1 MTAVNSAP
9 GRSLAG
15 DQLRIVRYSNP
26 QVFSSTV
33 IFEPYGL
40 PGSFPLHFFLRGPP
54 MSLSKLKRLTI
65 ALAIASNLLPMAPS
79 NRTLADEGMWL
90 FNALPKKQ
98 LASKYQFEP
107 SQSWVDHV
115 MLSSV
120 RFNSGGSAS
129 FVSSNGLVLTNHH
142 VAADT
147 LFKLSTAEHN
157 YNEDGFL
164 AKTFEEE
171 IPATDLELNQL
182 ISIED
187 VTAKVNEAVK
197 PDMPPADAFK
207 ARQAAMAQI
216 EKDSLDKTG
225 LRSDVVTLYGGG
237 RYHLYRYKK
246 YTDVRLVW
254 APEAASAFFG
264 GDADNFEY
272 PRYCLDVTLFRVYED
287 GKPAKID
294 HYLKMDPNGA
304 KDGDLVFVSGNPGR
318 TRRILTSDAVEF
330 QRDTALPRTLN
341 LLRRKEIALQQYG
354 LEGPEQTRRGRDDL
368 FGVQNSRKAYTG
380 MLAGIQDPLFIES
393 KRKNEQD
400 IFNTLKADPKL
411 ANLVGAWDTIRDL
424 QNKRREMLLKP
435 ASLRTQLAGFAEK
448 IVLMASEDAKPSAQR
463 LREFRDSARQS
474 LEQELF
480 SEVPVYEDLERTLL
494 ADELSRLA
502 EDRGG
507 NDPLVKTALAG
518 KSPRNRAAEI
528 IAGTKLASA
537 QARKELAQKGLD
549 GIKNSTDPLVV
560 LIRDIEPEYRKIRE
574 ATEAID
580 EQERQAY
587 AKVTE
592 AKFAVGGDSVYPD
605 ATFTLRLSYGA
616 VSGYESKGKQIPAH
630 TKLGG
635 AFEHEKVHLQKDPWV
650 LPKSWHAAKEK
661 LNPDI
666 PFNFVSTCDIIGGNS
681 GSPVVSRDGA
691 MVGIIFDGN
700 IESLPGDFY
709 YSDKQARSVSVHI
722 AGVLEAMRKIYNA
735 GHLADQMGK

>member
-1 MTAVNSAP
+1 M
-9 GRSLAG
+9 
-15 DQLRIVRYSNP
+15 SN
-26 QVFSSTV
+26 
-33 IFEPYGL
+33 
-40 PGSFPLHFFLRGPP
+40 
-54 MSLSKLKRLTI
+54 SKLKRLCI
-65 ALAIASNLLPMAPS
+65 ALAICGNLAPATNFS
-79 NRTLADEGMWL
+79 TAKADEGMWL

-98 LASKYQFEP
+98 LASKYKFEP
-107 SQSWVDHV
+107 TQEWIDHV

-147 LFKLSTAEHN
+147 LFKLSTPEHN

-164 AKTFEEE
+164 AKTFQDE

-197 PDMPPADAFK
+197 SDMAPADAFK
-207 ARQAAMAQI
+207 ARQATMAQI
-216 EKDSLDKTG
+216 EKESLDKTG

-318 TRRILTSDAVEF
+318 TRRILTSDAVEY

-341 LLRRKEIALQQYG
+341 MLRRREIALQQYG

-380 MLAGIQDPLFIES
+380 MLSGIQDPTFVES
-393 KRKNEQD
+393 KRKSEQE
-400 IFNTLKADPKL
+400 IFNTLKSDPKL
-411 ANLVGAWDTIRDL
+411 AGLSGAWDTIRQL
-424 QNKRREMLLKP
+424 QDKRREMILKS
-435 ASLRTQLAGFAEK
+435 ASLRTQLTGFAEK
-448 IVLMASEDAKPSAQR
+448 IVLMATEDTKPSAQR

-480 SEVPVYEDLERTLL
+480 SEVPVYDDLERSLL

-507 NDPLVKTALAG
+507 NDPLVKSVLAG
-518 KSPRNRAAEI
+518 KSPRARAAEI
-528 IAGTKLASA
+528 IAGTKLGNAE
-537 QARKELAQKGLD
+537 ARKALAKQGLD
-549 GIKNSTDPLVV
+549 GIKNSTDPLVD
-560 LIRDIEPEYRKIRE
+560 LIRKMEPEYRKLRE

-616 VSGYESKGKQIPAH
+616 VSGYESNGKQIPSS

-635 AFEHEKVHLQKDPWV
+635 AFEHEKVHLEKDPWV
-650 LPKSWHAAKEK
+650 LPKSWHAAKDK
-661 LNPDI
+661 INPDT

-722 AGVLEAMRKIYNA
+722 AGVLEAMRKIYQA

>member
-1 MTAVNSAP
+1 M
-9 GRSLAG
+9 
-15 DQLRIVRYSNP
+15 SN
-26 QVFSSTV
+26 
-33 IFEPYGL
+33 
-40 PGSFPLHFFLRGPP
+40 
-54 MSLSKLKRLTI
+54 SKLKRLCI
-65 ALAIASNLLPMAPS
+65 A
-79 NRTLADEGMWL
+79 
-90 FNALPKKQ
+90 KKQ
-98 LASKYQFEP
+98 LASKYKFEP
-107 SQSWVDHV
+107 TQEWIDHV

-147 LFKLSTAEHN
+147 LFKLSTPEHN

-164 AKTFEEE
+164 AKTFQDE

-197 PDMPPADAFK
+197 SDMAPADAFK

-216 EKDSLDKTG
+216 EKESLDKTG

-318 TRRILTSDAVEF
+318 TRRILTSDAVEY

-341 LLRRKEIALQQYG
+341 MLRRREIALQQYG

-380 MLAGIQDPLFIES
+380 MLSGIQDPTFVES
-393 KRKNEQD
+393 KRKSEQE
-400 IFNTLKADPKL
+400 IFNTLKSDPKL
-411 ANLVGAWDTIRDL
+411 TGLSGAWDTIRQL
-424 QNKRREMLLKP
+424 QDKRREMILKS
-435 ASLRTQLAGFAEK
+435 ASLRTQLSGFAEK
-448 IVLMASEDAKPSAQR
+448 IVLMATEDTKPSAQR
-463 LREFRDSARQS
+463 LREFRDSARQC

-480 SEVPVYEDLERTLL
+480 SEVPVYDDLERSLL

-507 NDPLVKTALAG
+507 NDPLVKTVLAG
-518 KSPRNRAAEI
+518 KSPRARAAEI
-528 IAGTKLASA
+528 IAGTKLGNAE
-537 QARKELAQKGLD
+537 ARKALAKQGLD
-549 GIKNSTDPLVV
+549 GIKNSTDPLVD
-560 LIRDIEPEYRKIRE
+560 LIRKMEPEYRKLRE

-616 VSGYESKGKQIPAH
+616 VSGYESNGKQIPSS

-635 AFEHEKVHLQKDPWV
+635 AFEHEKVHLEKDPWV
-650 LPKSWHAAKEK
+650 LPKSWHAAKDK
-661 LNPDI
+661 INPDT

-722 AGVLEAMRKIYNA
+722 AGVLEAMRKIYQA

>member
-1 MTAVNSAP
+1 M
-9 GRSLAG
+9 
-15 DQLRIVRYSNP
+15 SN
-26 QVFSSTV
+26 
-33 IFEPYGL
+33 
-40 PGSFPLHFFLRGPP
+40 
-54 MSLSKLKRLTI
+54 SKLKRLCI
-65 ALAIASNLLPMAPS
+65 ALAICGNLAPATNFS
-79 NRTLADEGMWL
+79 TARADEGMWL

-98 LASKYQFEP
+98 LASKYKFEP
-107 SQSWVDHV
+107 TQEWIDHV

-147 LFKLSTAEHN
+147 LFKLSTPEHN

-164 AKTFEEE
+164 AKTFQDE

-197 PDMPPADAFK
+197 SDMAPADAFK

-216 EKDSLDKTG
+216 EKESLDKTG

-318 TRRILTSDAVEF
+318 TRRILTSDAVEY

-341 LLRRKEIALQQYG
+341 MLRRREIALQQYG

-380 MLAGIQDPLFIES
+380 MLSGIQDPTFVES
-393 KRKNEQD
+393 KRKSEQE
-400 IFNTLKADPKL
+400 IFNTLKSDPKL
-411 ANLVGAWDTIRDL
+411 AGLSGAWDTIRQL
-424 QNKRREMLLKP
+424 QDKRREMILKS
-435 ASLRTQLAGFAEK
+435 ASLRTQLTGFAEK
-448 IVLMASEDAKPSAQR
+448 IVLMATEDTKPSAQR

-480 SEVPVYEDLERTLL
+480 SEVPVYDDLERSLL

-507 NDPLVKTALAG
+507 NDPLVKSVLAG
-518 KSPRNRAAEI
+518 KSPRARAAEI
-528 IAGTKLASA
+528 IAGTKLGNAE
-537 QARKELAQKGLD
+537 ARKALAKQGLD
-549 GIKNSTDPLVV
+549 GIKNSTDPLVD
-560 LIRDIEPEYRKIRE
+560 LIRTMEPEYRKLRE

-616 VSGYESKGKQIPAH
+616 VSGYESNGKQIPSS

-635 AFEHEKVHLQKDPWV
+635 AFEHEKVHLEKDPWV
-650 LPKSWHAAKEK
+650 LPKSWHAAKDK
-661 LNPDI
+661 INPDT

-722 AGVLEAMRKIYNA
+722 AGVLEAMRKIYQA

>member
-1 MTAVNSAP
+1 M
-9 GRSLAG
+9 
-15 DQLRIVRYSNP
+15 SN
-26 QVFSSTV
+26 
-33 IFEPYGL
+33 
-40 PGSFPLHFFLRGPP
+40 
-54 MSLSKLKRLTI
+54 SKLKRLCI
-65 ALAIASNLLPMAPS
+65 ALAICGNLAPATNFS
-79 NRTLADEGMWL
+79 TAKADEGMWL

-98 LASKYQFEP
+98 LASKYKFEP
-107 SQSWVDHV
+107 TQEWIDHV

-147 LFKLSTAEHN
+147 LFKLSTPEHN

-164 AKTFEEE
+164 AKTFQDE

-197 PDMPPADAFK
+197 SDMAPADAFK
-207 ARQAAMAQI
+207 ARQATMAQI
-216 EKDSLDKTG
+216 EKESLDKTG

-318 TRRILTSDAVEF
+318 TRRILTSDAVEY

-341 LLRRKEIALQQYG
+341 MLRRREIALQQYG

-380 MLAGIQDPLFIES
+380 MLSGIQDPTFVES
-393 KRKNEQD
+393 KRKSEQE
-400 IFNTLKADPKL
+400 IFNTLKSDPKL
-411 ANLVGAWDTIRDL
+411 AGLSGAWDTIRQL
-424 QNKRREMLLKP
+424 QDKRREMILKS
-435 ASLRTQLAGFAEK
+435 ASLRTQLTGFAEK
-448 IVLMASEDAKPSAQR
+448 IVLMATEDTKPSAQR

-480 SEVPVYEDLERTLL
+480 SEVPVYDDLERSLL

-507 NDPLVKTALAG
+507 NDPLVKTVLAG
-518 KSPRNRAAEI
+518 KSPRARAAEI
-528 IAGTKLASA
+528 IAGTKLGNAE
-537 QARKELAQKGLD
+537 ARKALAKQGLD
-549 GIKNSTDPLVV
+549 GIKNSTDPLVD
-560 LIRDIEPEYRKIRE
+560 LIRKMEPEYRKLRE

-616 VSGYESKGKQIPAH
+616 VSGYESNGKQIPSS

-635 AFEHEKVHLQKDPWV
+635 AFEHEKVHLEKDPWV
-650 LPKSWHAAKEK
+650 LPKSWHAAKDK
-661 LNPDI
+661 INPDT

-722 AGVLEAMRKIYNA
+722 AGVLEAMRKIYQA

>member
-1 MTAVNSAP
+1 M
-9 GRSLAG
+9 
-15 DQLRIVRYSNP
+15 
-26 QVFSSTV
+26 SS
-33 IFEPYGL
+33 
-40 PGSFPLHFFLRGPP
+40 
-54 MSLSKLKRLTI
+54 SKLKRLCI
-65 ALAIASNLLPMAPS
+65 ALAIASNLLPSTTINTA
-79 NRTLADEGMWL
+79 RADEGMWL

-98 LASKYQFEP
+98 LSTKYNFEP
-107 SQSWVDHV
+107 TQQWIDHV

-197 PDMPPADAFK
+197 SDMAPADAFK

-216 EKDSLDKTG
+216 EKESLDKTG

-318 TRRILTSDAVEF
+318 TRRILTSDAVEY

-341 LLRRKEIALQQYG
+341 MLRRKEIALQQYG

-380 MLAGIQDPLFIES
+380 MLAGIQDPSFVES
-393 KRKNEQD
+393 KRKSEQE
-400 IFNTLKADPKL
+400 IFSALKSDPKL
-411 ANLVGAWDTIRDL
+411 ASLSGAWDTIRQL
-424 QNKRREMLLKP
+424 QDKRREMITKG

-448 IVLMASEDAKPSAQR
+448 IVLMATEDTKPSAQR

-480 SEVPVYEDLERTLL
+480 SDVPVYEDLERMLL

-507 NDPLVKTALAG
+507 NDPLVKSVLAG
-518 KSPRNRAAEI
+518 KSPRARAAEI
-528 IAGTKLASA
+528 IAGTKLGSA
-537 QARKELAQKGLD
+537 QARKELAKQGLD
-549 GIKNSTDPLVV
+549 GIKNSTDPLVDM
-560 LIRDIEPEYRKIRE
+560 IRKMESEYRKIRE

-616 VSGYESKGKQIPAH
+616 VSGYESNGKQIPSS

-635 AFEHEKVHLQKDPWV
+635 AFEHEKVHLEKDPWV
-650 LPKSWHAAKEK
+650 LPKSWHAAKDK
-661 LNPDI
+661 INPDI

-722 AGVLEAMRKIYNA
+722 AGVLEAMRKIYQA

>member
-1 MTAVNSAP
+1 M
-9 GRSLAG
+9 SLA
-15 DQLRIVRYSNP
+15 
-26 QVFSSTV
+26 
-33 IFEPYGL
+33 
-40 PGSFPLHFFLRGPP
+40 
-54 MSLSKLKRLTI
+54 KLKRLTLV
-65 ALAIASNLLPMAPS
+65 LAIASNLFPMDQSYHA
-79 NRTLADEGMWL
+79 LADEGMWL

-107 SQSWVDHV
+107 SQAWIDHV
-115 MLSSV
+115 MLSSG

-147 LFKLSTAEHN
+147 LFKLSTAERN

-197 PDMPPADAFK
+197 PDMAPEEAFK
-207 ARQAAMAQI
+207 ARQGAMAQI

-225 LRSDVVTLYGGG
+225 LRSDIVTLYGGG

-294 HYLKMDPNGA
+294 HYLKMDPSGA
-304 KDGDLVFVSGNPGR
+304 KEGDLVFVSGNPGR

-368 FGVQNSRKAYTG
+368 FGIQNSRKAYTG
-380 MLAGIQDPLFIES
+380 MLAGIQDPSFLEQ
-393 KRKNEQD
+393 KRKSEQE
-400 IFNTLKADPKL
+400 IFRVLKADPKL
-411 ANLVGAWDTIRDL
+411 ASLAGAWDTIGQL
-424 QNKRREMLLKP
+424 QDKRRELLLKP
-435 ASLRTQLAGFAEK
+435 ASIRTQLAGFAEK
-448 IVLMASEDAKPSAQR
+448 LVLMAAEDTKPSAER

-474 LEQELF
+474 LEQGLF

-507 NDPLVKTALAG
+507 NDPLVKTVLAG

-528 IAGTKLASA
+528 IAGTKLTSA
-537 QARKELAQKGLD
+537 TARKELAQQGLD
-549 GIKNSTDPLVV
+549 GIKNSTDPLIV
-560 LIRDIEPEYRKIRE
+560 LFRNIEPEYRKIRE
-574 ATEAID
+574 ETEAID

-587 AKVTE
+587 AKITE

-616 VSGYESKGKQIPAH
+616 VSGYESKGQKIPAH

-650 LPKSWHAAKEK
+650 LPESWHAAKDK
-661 LNPDI
+661 LNPDT

-681 GSPVVSRDGA
+681 GSPVISRDGA

-709 YSDKQARSVSVHI
+709 YSDQQARSVSVHI